1 MVTLLLVEDDPDAGE
16 AAREALAGAGFQV
29 EVASDAAQ
37 ALARLERE
45 AFGALVVDLGLPG
58 LGGADLLDRLRADPR
73 HRDLPIVI
81 HTASPMTAALRPRL
95 AAASGVVE
103 KAGRTAPLLEALERA
118 LASRPG
124 QASALWLLE
133 P

>member
-16 AAREALAGAGFQV
+16 AAREALLGAGFQV
-29 EVASDAAQ
+29 EVAGDASQ

-45 AFGALVVDLGLPG
+45 DIGALVVALALPG
-58 LGGADLLDRLRADPR
+58 IDGADLLDRLRADPR

-81 HTASPMTAALRPRL
+81 HTAAPMTAALRPRL

-103 KAGRTAPLLEALERA
+103 KAGKAAPLLEALERA
-118 LASRPG
+118 LAARRGPG
-124 QASALWLLE
+124 PEGWLLE